1 MVVFELGSTASNG
14 RQIGSRHDRHRR
26 NTLLTSLFGCICRF
40 RSIDLIPNLAH
51 NSLHWRLCVA
61 CKLITCLIQ
70 ENISEAGLSCFAE
83 ILVTP
88 ISQLCF
94 IVSVIDRFQ
103 SHIRT
108 DLLLFLLFDLVFKY
122 GLIEFGKAVSLCLC
136 LLCHGRFP
144 AKRVFLTKEGK

>member
-1 MVVFELGSTASNG
+1 ML
-14 RQIGSRHDRHRR
+14 
-26 NTLLTSLFGCICRF
+26 
-40 RSIDLIPNLAH
+40 
-51 NSLHWRLCVA
+51 
-61 CKLITCLIQ
+61 
-70 ENISEAGLSCFAE
+70 AGLSCFAE

-122 GLIEFGKAVSLCLC
+122 GLIEFGKAVSLCL
-136 LLCHGRFP
+136 LLCHGRLLSNPLSVFFDQIAQIMIFASVEVFFSYFLVIWASYWKHVEIYVNWSWRTKP
-144 AKRVFLTKEGK
+144 SKRGQLARAVLPRKQITYQNTYCTAVEV